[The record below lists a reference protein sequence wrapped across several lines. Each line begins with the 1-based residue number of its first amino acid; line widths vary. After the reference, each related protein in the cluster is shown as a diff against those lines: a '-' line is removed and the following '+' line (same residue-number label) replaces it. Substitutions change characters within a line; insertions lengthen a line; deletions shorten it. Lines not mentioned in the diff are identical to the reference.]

1 MLLFVPL
8 KKFSSRRKIKKMA
21 KNLILKREFGFF
33 WFFGLLGTG
42 LLFLFLIFSTFSI
55 SFPDFLKFLIGLLL
69 LVYLPGKMLV
79 DIAGFTLSRFEHT
92 SLALVL
98 GMAATTGINKFTRW
112 FGLEIFYF
120 IWILSAIIFFIWRLI
135 KNPPRK
141 KSFIFHVTRRGI
153 GIIVILFLVFGIL
166 LVDNYRNMVPDKNGS
181 LTVNL
186 HYYDGFYHNAITR
199 ELTHTVPPRVPTV
212 GDLTLSYHHGM
223 DMFVSLFSR
232 YFDLKVFDLHH
243 RFGITFFFFLLVFIF
258 LLFIQELTGSE
269 NAALLGTFL
278 IIFGSGGFAYLASWI
293 LNVQQWGNVFFTFY
307 FFNLTNINSFL
318 PALSILFAG
327 FYCLIK
333 YTKDHKPGWM
343 IFSGL
348 LLALSLEF
356 KAFFIGPLIGALFLA
371 GIIYLLAAGNW
382 SILKVG
388 AVTAVL
394 GGALLYAAGSHN
406 VGGLPYVFSFRFVD
420 WILFSLQEL
429 DLNNLF
435 LTWKGV
441 IQHGQITFVNALLL
455 IPSIVIFILGSFGLG
470 ALVIPSMLKEYFSFR
485 KIKPERLLLTT
496 FFGGCVL
503 YFFFIHLSLGGRP
516 RNYSQIYVFFLAFII
531 LMIYLS
537 EKVIR
542 FTAGKKKIFKT
553 AIILFVIVL
562 SIPNTIRLLYFK
574 VSDPQPRVFPP
585 PFLEAADWI
594 SRNTR
599 PEAMILHPVVLR
611 YMCYFSDR
619 RVVMDNSVHSY
630 LTYHL
635 TTSQIEKRTI
645 DIQRFFDDPELNA
658 DVLERYCVTFVLA
671 GNPPSFRPQETGL
684 KSEIVCYSPVGASK
698 AKKYV
703 KSHILKPVFENSDY
717 TLYSV
722 EKLPEKKIESFV
734 PDDAEGK
741 KALKPP
747 EKISIE

>member
-1 MLLFVPL
+1 MTDEPIS
-8 KKFSSRRKIKKMA
+8 KRKFD
-21 KNLILKREFGFF
+21 LF

-42 LLFLFLIFSTFSI
+42 LLILFFVWSNYGVSFL
-55 SFPDFLKFLIGLLL
+55 DFIKFLIGLFF
-69 LVYLPGKMLV
+69 LVYLPGKMIV
-79 DIAGFTLSRFEHT
+79 DIAGFSLPRFEYT
-92 SLALVL
+92 SLTLVL

-112 FGLEIFYF
+112 FGLEILFF
-120 IWILSAIIFFIWRLI
+120 IWILSALIFFIWRLI
-135 KNPPRK
+135 KHPPRK
-141 KSFIFHVTRRGI
+141 KYFTFHITRPGLGI
-153 GIIVILFLVFGIL
+153 VIILFLVFGIL

-181 LTVNL
+181 ITVNL

-199 ELTHTVPPRVPTV
+199 ELSHTVPPQLPTA

-232 YFDLKVFDLHH
+232 YFGLNVSDLHH
-243 RFGITFFFFLLVFIF
+243 RFTISFFFILLVFIF
-258 LLFIQELTGSE
+258 VLFIQEFAGSD
-269 NAALLGTFL
+269 NTALLGTFL
-278 IIFGSGGFAYLASWI
+278 IIFGSGGFAYLTSWI
-293 LNVQQWGNVFFTFY
+293 LGVQQWGNVFFTFY

-327 FYCLIK
+327 FYCLFK
-333 YTKDHKPGWM
+333 YIREQKPGWM
-343 IFSGL
+343 IFSGM

-356 KAFFIGPLIGALFLA
+356 KAFFIGPVIGALFLA
-371 GIIYLLAAGNW
+371 GIIYLFATGKW

-429 DLNNLF
+429 NLNYLF

-441 IQHGQITFVNALLL
+441 IQHGQISFVNVLLL
-455 IPSIVIFILGSFGLG
+455 LPSIAIFIIGSFGLG
-470 ALVIPSMLKEYFSFR
+470 ALAIPSILKEYFSFR

-542 FTAGKKKIFKT
+542 FTTGKKKIFKT
-553 AIILFVIVL
+553 AIILFVIAL

-594 SRNTR
+594 SQNTR
-599 PEAMILHPVVLR
+599 PEAMILHPIVLR

-630 LTYHL
+630 LTHHL
-635 TTSQIEKRTI
+635 TTPQIEKRTN
-645 DIQRFFDDPELNA
+645 DIQRFFDDPDLNA
-658 DVLERYCVTFVLA
+658 DVLEKYGVSHVWA
-671 GNPPSFRPQETGL
+671 GNPPSSRPQETGL
-684 KSEIVCYSPVGASK
+684 KSEIVCYSPVGTSK

-703 KSHILKPVFENSDY
+703 KSHILKPIFENSDY

-722 EKLPEKKIESFV
+722 EKLPDEKRESFV
-734 PDDAEGK
+734 LDDAEGK
-741 KALKPP
+741 KVLKPFGTQQN
-747 EKISIE
+747 

>member
-1 MLLFVPL
+1 MTD
-8 KKFSSRRKIKKMA
+8 K
-21 KNLILKREFGFF
+21 LISKREFGLF

-42 LLFLFLIFSTFSI
+42 LLLLFFVWSNYGVSSL
-55 SFPDFLKFLIGLLL
+55 DFLKFLIGLFF

-79 DIAGFTLSRFEHT
+79 DIAGFRLSRFEHT

-98 GMAATTGINKFTRW
+98 GMAVTTGINKFTRW
-112 FGLEIFYF
+112 FGLEILFF
-120 IWILSAIIFFIWRLI
+120 MWILSALIFFIWRLI

-141 KSFIFHVTRRGI
+141 KNVTFHITRQGLGI
-153 GIIVILFLVFGIL
+153 AVILFLVFGIL
-166 LVDNYRNMVPDKNGS
+166 FVDNYRNMVPDKNGS

-199 ELTHTVPPRVPTV
+199 ELSHTVPPHVPTA
-212 GDLTLSYHHGM
+212 GDLSLSYHHGM

-232 YFDLKVFDLHH
+232 YFALNVPDLHH
-243 RFGITFFFFLLVFIF
+243 RFTISFFFLLLVFIF
-258 LLFIQELTGSE
+258 VLFIQEFTGSE
-269 NAALLGTFL
+269 NAALLGIFL

-293 LNVQQWGNVFFTFY
+293 LGVQQWGNVFFTFY

-327 FYCLIK
+327 FYCLSKYIK
-333 YTKDHKPGWM
+333 EQKIGWM

-348 LLALSLEF
+348 LLALALEF
-356 KAFFIGPLIGALFLA
+356 KAFFIGPVIGALFLA
-371 GIIYLLAAGNW
+371 GIIYLLASGKW

-394 GGALLYAAGSHN
+394 AGPLLYAAGSHN
-406 VGGLPYVFSFRFVD
+406 VGGLPYEFKFRFVD

-429 DLNNLF
+429 DLNYLF

-441 IQHGQITFVNALLL
+441 IQHGQISFINVLLL
-455 IPSIVIFILGSFGLG
+455 LPSIAIFIIGSFGLG
-470 ALVIPSMLKEYFSFR
+470 ALALPSQLKEFFSFR
-485 KIKPERLLLTT
+485 KIKPERLFLTT

-542 FTAGKKKIFKT
+542 FAAGKKKLIKT
-553 AIILFVIVL
+553 AIILFVIAL

-585 PFLEAADWI
+585 PFLETADWI
-594 SRNTR
+594 SRNTQ
-599 PEAMILHPVVLR
+599 PDAMILHPIVLR
-611 YMCYFSDR
+611 YVCYFSDR

-635 TTSQIEKRTI
+635 TTSQIEKRTE
-645 DIQRFFDDPELNA
+645 DIQRFFEEPELNA
-658 DVLERYCVTFVLA
+658 DVLEKYGVTFVLA
-671 GNPPSFRPQETGL
+671 GNPPSFRPQESGQ
-684 KSEIVCYSPVGASK
+684 KSEIICYSPVGTREPQ
-698 AKKYV
+698 KYQ
-703 KSHILKPVFENSDY
+703 KSHLLKPVFENSDY
-717 TLYSV
+717 TIYST
-722 EKLPEKKIESFV
+722 EKLPQEKREIFILDES
-734 PDDAEGK
+734 EGK
-741 KALKPP
+741 KLLKPYK
-747 EKISIE
+747 KIDIE